1 MKLSLTLLKRCIDLP
16 TKDFVELRHVFDDL
30 GLEVE
35 QYVEEAGQPFFKIE
49 TLAHRG
55 DHLSAYGIARE
66 LSARFLL
73 PVQTPDLFP
82 SWPPVEGHQ
91 VAIETECCLRYA
103 LLSMDL
109 PLGLSVPK
117 EIQQVM
123 TNYNAQTPAIVHLLN
138 YVLQEIGQP
147 MHAFDAD
154 RIEGQIRVVVSHSEE
169 EIVALDGKTYRVPA
183 GSILIQDSAKTV
195 AVGGVIGCAN
205 SMVTAQTKRVLVE
218 SAAFDPVCVRKT
230 ARAMGLSTDAS
241 YVFERGSDRDL
252 VITALRRLLA
262 LVSGV
267 DSAQLRLSY
276 VPGPE
281 RPVHPLALD
290 MYTVRTYLGFPEL
303 TQSMLQ
309 ERLTLLGYKITW
321 RDSET
326 CAIVP
331 PSWREWNVQTILAVI
346 EDFARVYGLNALPQ
360 KLPALDYEAPLEHD
374 NERLM
379 RFIEPSLVGQ
389 GFCEVITK
397 SYYSHEAVAALKEVE
412 PGIEARHVAVK
423 NSIEK
428 DYSFLK
434 ITNCIHFAKL
444 VESNARR
451 NVTSV
456 KVFEFGRL
464 YDRMLTGD
472 RPYQYE
478 RDVLSLAVSGRWYD
492 TEWRKPETVEEN
504 LLYLKGVLESLIR
517 SAGGAMTVSPSTV
530 PILHPQVQASIVIQG
545 KVCGFFGLLHPK
557 LRERLALEEPMLYAE
572 LDVEALLRMCQK
584 LQVAGRFSEYP
595 AVTRDM
601 TLKLPYGVSAG
612 SVADRIRSLH
622 GEPLQQIQIV
632 DSFQK
637 KDESFRRVSY
647 RLLFQS
653 EKRTLERDEV
663 DTAVESILSGL
674 EFERV

>member
-16 TKDFVELRHVFDDL
+16 TKDFVELHHVFDDL

-66 LSARFLL
+66 LSARYLL
-73 PVQTPDLFP
+73 PVQPLALYPT
-82 SWPPVEGHQ
+82 WPPVEAHDAS
-91 VAIETECCLRYA
+91 VETKECLRYA

-109 PLGLSVPK
+109 PSGLSVPK
-117 EIQQVM
+117 ELQQVM
-123 TNYNAQTPAIVHLLN
+123 TNYNPQTPAIVHLLN
-138 YVLQEIGQP
+138 YVLEEIGQP

-154 RIEGQIRVVVSHSEE
+154 RIEGQIRVIVSQREE
-169 EIVALDGKTYRVPA
+169 EVVALDGKTYRVPS
-183 GSILIQDSAKTV
+183 GSILIQDAVKTV
-195 AVGGVIGCAN
+195 AVGGVIGCVN
-205 SMVTAQTKRVLVE
+205 SMVTAETKRVLVE
-218 SAAFDPVCVRKT
+218 SATFDPVCVRKT

-241 YVFERGSDRDL
+241 YAFERGSDREL

-262 LVSGV
+262 LIPSVNPE
-267 DSAQLRLSY
+267 QLRLSY

-281 RPVHPLALD
+281 HSVHTLVLD
-290 MYTVRTYLGFPEL
+290 MQMIRSYLGFPEL
-303 TQSMLQ
+303 TQGMVQ
-309 ERLTLLGYKITW
+309 ERLALLGYTVTCHDPK
-321 RDSET
+321 T
-326 CAIVP
+326 CAVVP
-331 PSWREWNVQTILAVI
+331 PSWRERNVQTVLTVI

-360 KLPALDYEAPLEHD
+360 QLPALDYEAPPEHD
-374 NERLM
+374 NERLL

-389 GFCEVITK
+389 GFSEVITK

-434 ITNCIHFAKL
+434 VTNCIHLAKL
-444 VESNARR
+444 AESNARR
-451 NVTSV
+451 NVASV

-464 YDRMLTGD
+464 YDRTLTGD

-478 RDVLSLAVSGRWYD
+478 RDVLSMAVSGRWYD
-492 TEWRKPETVEEN
+492 SEWKKPETVEEN
-504 LLYLKGVLESLIR
+504 LLHLKGVLESLVR
-517 SAGGAMTVSPSTV
+517 SAGGSMAVSPSDV
-530 PILHPQVQASIVIQG
+530 PILHPQVQAAVVIQG
-545 KVCGFFGLLHPK
+545 QVCGFFGLIHPK
-557 LRERLALEEPMLYAE
+557 LRERLALEEPMLYGE
-572 LDVEALLRMCQK
+572 LDVAALLRTCQRR
-584 LQVAGRFSEYP
+584 QVAGRFSEYP
-595 AVTRDM
+595 AVTRDL
-601 TLKLPYGVSAG
+601 TLKLPIGVPAG
-612 SVADRIRSLH
+612 SVADKIRSLL

-637 KDESFRRVSY
+637 KEESFRRVSY

-663 DTAVESILSGL
+663 DGAVERILGGL
-674 EFERV
+674 EYDRV

>member
-35 QYVEEAGQPFFKIE
+35 QYVEESGQPFFKIE

-73 PVQTPDLFP
+73 PVNHPVLF
-82 SWPPVEGHQ
+82 STWPPAESSPVI
-91 VAIETECCLRYA
+91 VETERCLRYA

-109 PLGLSVPK
+109 PSGLFVPK
-117 EIQQVM
+117 EILQVM
-123 TNYNAQTPAIVHLLN
+123 TSYNIQTPAIVHLLN
-138 YVLQEIGQP
+138 YVLQEMGQP

-154 RIEGQIRVVVSHSEE
+154 RIEGQIRVVESQVEE
-169 EIVALDGKTYRVPA
+169 EVVALDGKTYRVPA
-183 GSILIQDSAKTV
+183 GSIVIQDAVKTV

-205 SMVTAQTKRVLVE
+205 SMVTEQTKRVLVE
-218 SAAFDPVCVRKT
+218 SATFDPVCVRKT
-230 ARAMGLSTDAS
+230 ARAMGVSTDAS
-241 YVFERGSDRDL
+241 YVFERGSDREL

-262 LVSGV
+262 LMPGV
-267 DSAQLRLSY
+267 NPEQLRLSY

-281 RPVHPLALD
+281 QPIHPLALD
-290 MYTVRTYLGFPEL
+290 MHMVRSYLGFPEL
-303 TQSMLQ
+303 TQGMFQ
-309 ERLTLLGYKITW
+309 ERLTLLEYKITW

-326 CAIVP
+326 CAIVL
-331 PSWREWNVQTILAVI
+331 PSWREWNVQTVLAVV
-346 EDFARVYGLNALPQ
+346 EDFARVYGLNTLPQ
-360 KLPALDYEAPLEHD
+360 KLPQLDYAAPPEHD

-397 SYYSHEAVAALKEVE
+397 SYYSHEAVSALKDVE

-444 VESNARR
+444 AESNARR

-472 RPYQYE
+472 RPYQFE
-478 RDVLSLAVSGRWYD
+478 RDVLSLAVCGRWYD
-492 TEWRKPETVEEN
+492 SDWRKPETVEEN
-504 LLYLKGVLESLIR
+504 LLYLKGVLESLVR
-517 SAGGAMTVSPSTV
+517 SAGGTMTVAPSTV
-530 PILHPQVQASIVIQG
+530 RILHPQVQASIVIQG
-545 KVCGFFGLLHPK
+545 KVCGFFGVLHPT

-572 LDVEALLRMCQK
+572 LDVITLLNSCQK
-584 LQVAGRFSEYP
+584 RQVAGRFSEYP
-595 AVTRDM
+595 AVTRDL
-601 TLKLPYGVSAG
+601 TLKLPHGVPAG
-612 SVADRIRSLH
+612 SVADKICSLQ
-622 GEPLQQIQIV
+622 GDPLQRVQIV

-637 KDESFRRVSY
+637 KEESFRRVSY

-663 DTAVESILSGL
+663 DKAVEGILSGL